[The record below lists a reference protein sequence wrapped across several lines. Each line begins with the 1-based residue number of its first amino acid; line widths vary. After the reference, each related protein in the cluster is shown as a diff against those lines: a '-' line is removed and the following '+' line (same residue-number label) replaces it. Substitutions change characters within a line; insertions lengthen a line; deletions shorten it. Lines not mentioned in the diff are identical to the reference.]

1 MSRHV
6 LSLLVEDKPGL
17 LTRVA
22 GLFARRGF
30 NIESLAVGV
39 TEVPGLSRITVV
51 VDVEGLPLEQ
61 VTKQLNKLINVIKI
75 VELDPASSVQRE
87 HVLVRCPAMR
97 PRSCTSSAGVSSSP
111 FHCRTGGGG
120 SSRGPGRRT
129 FRMPP
134 SSSAPHWRSACGWTS
149 IPRMPRL
156 FGCDGRWRPR

>member
-61 VTKQLNKLINVIKI
+61 VTLGGEPVDQAI
-75 VELDPASSVQRE
+75 LDRLREVYPDARISWIYASSEAGAAIAVISVATSFLIGW
-87 HVLVRCPAMR
+87 HWMSDLVGGLIAGGLFLRLLVEGDAWFRRRSDEAALTTMR
-97 PRSCTSSAGVSSSP
+97 TSS
-111 FHCRTGGGG
+111 
-120 SSRGPGRRT
+120 
-129 FRMPP
+129 
-134 SSSAPHWRSACGWTS
+134 
-149 IPRMPRL
+149 
-156 FGCDGRWRPR
+156 